1 MHPRIARLFEL
12 VERMYSMLTRVNI
25 RYGTYVCLVFRDM
38 KMRLVEFVKKD
49 SLWEWRGF
57 VGRSVEGETEEYGLE
72 GY

>member
-1 MHPRIARLFEL
+1 MAHTSA
-12 VERMYSMLTRVNI
+12 SSS
-25 RYGTYVCLVFRDM
+25 GDM
-38 KMRLVEFVKKD
+38 KMRLAEFVKKD

>member
-1 MHPRIARLFEL
+1 
-12 VERMYSMLTRVNI
+12 MLTRVNI

-38 KMRLVEFVKKD
+38 KMRLAEFVRKD